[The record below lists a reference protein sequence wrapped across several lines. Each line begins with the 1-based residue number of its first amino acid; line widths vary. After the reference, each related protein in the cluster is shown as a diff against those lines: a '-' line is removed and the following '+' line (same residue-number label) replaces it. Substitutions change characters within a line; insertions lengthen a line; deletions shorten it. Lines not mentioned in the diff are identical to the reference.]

1 MTILNVHMFV
11 DAVALLSGAPQSQA
25 VHMFDDSRIG
35 REDQGAPSL
44 VSSVVPGQLVRWTV
58 NPIDVQTQVWIKSI
72 AFGPATTAS
81 ENEEA
86 GDDTS
91 NAVAKEEN
99 ADAMQSVD
107 EPLGVPR
114 AMDAAPVWGQR
125 FEGYVPYEILPGVPH
140 PYRVDL
146 CFASGSGP
154 AITIE
159 GPALCFVHSSATT
172 AGVVDASGFI

>member
-1 MTILNVHMFV
+1 MTIINIQMFV

-35 REDQGAPSL
+35 HEDQGAPSL
-44 VSSVVPGQLVRWTV
+44 VSSVLPGQLVRWTV

-72 AFGPATTAS
+72 AFGPATTAP

-91 NAVAKEEN
+91 NAVAKDEH
-99 ADAMQSVD
+99 AVAMQSVN
-107 EPLGVPR
+107 EPFGVPR
-114 AMDAAPVWGQR
+114 AMAPAPVWSQR
-125 FEGYVPYEILPGVPH
+125 FEGYVPCEILPDVPH

-146 CFASGSGP
+146 CFASGGGA

-159 GPALCFVHSSATT
+159 GSALCFAQSPAIT